1 MTNNVMMG
9 LSETR
14 FETVPLQR
22 GKWKL
27 ISTTTREQIK
37 ILNDVCLINKFILL
51 GNIILQ

>member
-27 ISTTTREQIK
+27 VSTTAREHKK
-37 ILNDVCLINKFILL
+37 ILDDVWANYSVYVI
-51 GNIILQ
+51 G